1 MAEVVL
7 RYVSAAQGSA
17 IPRMNAHS
25 LGLVRLRVVVLEV
38 PLTIPVAFDALLAS
52 YTSCAGSLA
61 YLSAP

>member
-25 LGLVRLRVVVLEV
+25 LGLVRLRVVVLDV
-38 PLTIPVAFDALLAS
+38 PLTIPVAFDAL
-52 YTSCAGSLA
+52 
-61 YLSAP
+61 